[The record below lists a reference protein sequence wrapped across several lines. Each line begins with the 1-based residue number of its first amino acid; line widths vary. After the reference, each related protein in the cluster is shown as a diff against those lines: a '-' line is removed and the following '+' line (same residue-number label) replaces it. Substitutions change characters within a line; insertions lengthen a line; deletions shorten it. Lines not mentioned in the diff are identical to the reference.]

1 MTSNAW
7 TTTVFIHLPGETDAV
22 PAGQLVVEEEGARV
36 LSSTFGYGKKYLERA
51 KAAPVD
57 PSSLPLEG
65 AVPGKQQLY
74 EPIND
79 LVMFGA
85 IRDSMPDSWG
95 RRVIENKMK
104 VEPNSL
110 RESEYLMQSG
120 ANRFGA
126 LDYRS
131 STSSKSD
138 TKALP
143 DINDLP
149 YLLEAADKVQNHEP
163 VPQHLRQLFDAGPSM
178 GGARPKAVVT
188 HKGSAWLAK
197 FEAKDDAFDV
207 PGIEQACLE
216 LARKCLL
223 NVPKTE
229 IVTVAGGKKIM
240 LIERFDREVLPSG
253 EFGRRHVVSA
263 LTILGLHESESPK
276 SSYAE
281 IARRIAEIATKD
293 SVKTDSEELFGRM
306 VFNILVGNDDDHL
319 RNHAFVWD
327 VKHRGWMLSPLYDV
341 LPKPQQGSERFLH
354 LSVGAQGRLATL
366 DNALSH
372 SGQFGILPG
381 RAKEIVDRIA
391 SEVREWRT
399 FFEFE
404 MGLSKATCDKVASAF
419 RKPSEIG
426 CERLRRS
433 A

>member
-1 MTSNAW
+1 MISDTW
-7 TTTVFIHLPGETDAV
+7 TTTVFIHLTGAAEAV
-22 PAGQLVVEEEGARV
+22 PAGQLIVKEEGSRV
-36 LSSTFGYGKKYLERA
+36 LSSTFGYGKKYLERQ
-51 KAAPVD
+51 KAAPID
-57 PSSLPLEG
+57 PASLALEG
-65 AVPGKQQLY
+65 ALSGKEQLY
-74 EPIND
+74 EPAND

-126 LDYRS
+126 LDFRPNAS
-131 STSSKSD
+131 STAE

-143 DINDLP
+143 DIADLP
-149 YLLEAADKVQNHEP
+149 YLLEAADKIQNHEP
-163 VPQHLRQLFDAGPSM
+163 VPLHLRQLFDAGPSM

-188 HKGSAWLAK
+188 HKGKPWLAK
-197 FEAKDDAFDV
+197 FDAKDDAFDV

-223 NVPKTE
+223 NVPETE
-229 IVTVAGGKKIM
+229 IVTVAGGKKVM
-240 LIERFDREVLPSG
+240 LIERFDREIRPNG

-263 LTILGLHESESPK
+263 LTMLGLHESESPK
-276 SSYAE
+276 SSYEA
-281 IARRIAEIATKD
+281 IAHRIAEVGAKN
-293 SVKTDSEELFGRM
+293 SVKVDSEELFGRM

-327 VKHRGWMLSPLYDV
+327 VNSAGWMLSPLYDV

-372 SGQFGILPG
+372 AGQFGILPK
-381 RAKEIVDRIA
+381 RAREIVNRIA
-391 SEVREWRT
+391 GEVREWRT
-399 FFEFE
+399 FFEST
-404 MGLSKATCDKVASAF
+404 MGLSAATCDKVASAF
-419 RKPSEIG
+419 RKPSDIG
-426 CERLRRS
+426 G
-433 A
+433 